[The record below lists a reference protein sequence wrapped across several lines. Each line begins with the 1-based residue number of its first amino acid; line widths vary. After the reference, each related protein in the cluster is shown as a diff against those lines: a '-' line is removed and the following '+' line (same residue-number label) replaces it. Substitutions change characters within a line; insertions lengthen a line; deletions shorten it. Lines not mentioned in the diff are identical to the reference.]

1 MSKKCCLL
9 VRVSTEK
16 QSFDEQEKELYQM
29 AVRDGYKDDG
39 KHIIPISYK
48 ESAIKLNEEERQGLR
63 DLKHYI
69 ETDTEI
75 NCVYCWEISR
85 IARSKK
91 VLFSIEDYL
100 VKRHIQLIVKKPS
113 LTLLEDD
120 GSVNEGAET
129 VFTLFGQIAESEMR
143 NKKARFA
150 RGKKEGAA
158 HNKFTGGNI
167 PYGYKV
173 NELTK
178 KIEIDDETAQHVRL
192 IYNLYE
198 DGFSQP
204 KIAKELDKRDISIK
218 TSLINNILNNQS
230 YCGIKNEEQVLK
242 QKRLTETANGEKKSV
257 ECTYHRYPR
266 KYPQIIS
273 VEQYERCRKI
283 AKENNTTLSKA
294 KNIYFA
300 QGLIRCQT
308 CGAKWSASGS
318 KVAYHCYSAY
328 KPISMWKYDYSKEKC
343 TDKTSL
349 SINIL
354 DSLLWDIAKRSEV
367 IFSMEEAEE
376 KIKGIESKIADCK
389 KQCEKRKKLIKD
401 IRDNINKATIKN
413 IEGVLYD
420 EAYNAL
426 LEKYKGQIKVNENEY
441 SDLLNDQ
448 IRYEESLEALKK
460 KLDTYNSVAE
470 QINSYNAIVEILDN
484 ASDAEKFDIIHKHIK
499 EVKVTVV
506 PIMAKFAVGWRETH
520 AKRISVISLS
530 EFYATND
537 IVSKLAKEDEA
548 LLNKNRVYNYLFIPF
563 NGKGGMMLEEDFN
576 LSEGEREITQNR
588 FVAVKYKDDDYQTE
602 WNYHIVG
609 IPYLNRFV
617 DEGKQRRNSEK
628 KLANKHKKEQAQ
640 QERVERGLFTL
651 KEAESKFNVSYF
663 TLWSAISR
671 GTLKYTK
678 GNKGVKLVSERD
690 VQEYIK
696 VKRNSPNHK

>member
-1 MSKKCCLL
+1 
-9 VRVSTEK
+9 
-16 QSFDEQEKELYQM
+16 
-29 AVRDGYKDDG
+29 
-39 KHIIPISYK
+39 
-48 ESAIKLNEEERQGLR
+48 
-63 DLKHYI
+63 
-69 ETDTEI
+69 
-75 NCVYCWEISR
+75 
-85 IARSKK
+85 
-91 VLFSIEDYL
+91 
-100 VKRHIQLIVKKPS
+100 
-113 LTLLEDD
+113 
-120 GSVNEGAET
+120 
-129 VFTLFGQIAESEMR
+129 
-143 NKKARFA
+143 
-150 RGKKEGAA
+150 
-158 HNKFTGGNI
+158 
-167 PYGYKV
+167 
-173 NELTK
+173 
-178 KIEIDDETAQHVRL
+178 
-192 IYNLYE
+192 
-198 DGFSQP
+198 
-204 KIAKELDKRDISIK
+204 
-218 TSLINNILNNQS
+218 
-230 YCGIKNEEQVLK
+230 
-242 QKRLTETANGEKKSV
+242 
-257 ECTYHRYPR
+257 
-266 KYPQIIS
+266 
-273 VEQYERCRKI
+273 
-283 AKENNTTLSKA
+283 
-294 KNIYFA
+294 
-300 QGLIRCQT
+300 
-308 CGAKWSASGS
+308 
-318 KVAYHCYSAY
+318 
-328 KPISMWKYDYSKEKC
+328 
-343 TDKTSL
+343 
-349 SINIL
+349 
-354 DSLLWDIAKRSEV
+354 
-367 IFSMEEAEE
+367 MEEAEE

-499 EVKVTVV
+499 EVKVAVV

-537 IVSKLAKEDEA
+537 IVGKLAKEDEA

-588 FVAVKYKDDDYQTE
+588 FVAVKYKDDDYQIE

-617 DEGKQRRNSEK
+617 DEGKQRRSSEK

-640 QERVERGLFTL
+640 QERAERGLFTL
-651 KEAESKFNVSYF
+651 REAESKFNVSYF